1 MQYLTENDVLAL
13 YREVIGEPVLR
24 YPEGLAS
31 AVGRPQQSAFGEDAY
46 PTLSLKAAALM
57 HSLAENQPF
66 IDGNKRVSWLC
77 GKLFLEIHGCTMQA
91 SAGEALDL
99 FMNRIA
105 CGMTVE
111 ELASWIEGHLSTLD
125 D

>member
-1 MQYLTENDVLAL
+1 VQYLTEDDVLAL
-13 YREVIGEPVLR
+13 YREAIGEPALR
-24 YPEGLAS
+24 YPAGLAS

-66 IDGNKRVSWLC
+66 VDGNKRTSWLC
-77 GKLFLEIHGCTMQA
+77 GKLFLQIHGCTMQA
-91 SAGEALDL
+91 TASEALDL

-111 ELASWIEGHLSTLD
+111 ELARWIEAHLLALD